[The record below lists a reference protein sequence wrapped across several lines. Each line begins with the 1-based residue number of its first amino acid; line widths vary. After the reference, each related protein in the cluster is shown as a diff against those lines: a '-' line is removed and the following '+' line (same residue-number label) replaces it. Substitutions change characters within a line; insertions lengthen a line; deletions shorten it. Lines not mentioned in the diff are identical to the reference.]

1 MLFNELGNIQ
11 DDNTVL
17 MSNLY
22 DIAIKTIYGNV
33 DLSSFVSCT
42 IDDNK
47 WTFFT
52 YDYNDIKLELNIYN
66 NLKIEFL
73 SNNIVVNFDTT
84 FVYNKLIEYLNIK

>member
-11 DDNTVL
+11 NDNTVP

-22 DIAIKTIYGNV
+22 DIVIKTIYGNV

-42 IDDNK
+42 IDDNM

-73 SNNIVVNFDTT
+73 SNNIVVNFDLIP
-84 FVYNKLIEYLNIK
+84 VYNKLIEYLK